1 MKKILNALFVALLAV
16 FTFSSCSDVPAPY
29 EIIDPNN
36 QGGGQ
41 GSGAEGSVVF
51 LEETFATSQGDFTID
66 NKALPEGSKYVWS
79 HKTYEGKAYMYASAF
94 VGGSNKASE
103 SWLVSPE
110 VNLTKATSASLTFEH
125 AINKIAGDMKD
136 QMTLWAKE
144 SSASDWTQL
153 TIPVYPD
160 GKSWTFV
167 KAGVVD
173 LSAYVGT
180 KMQFALKYL
189 STTESAGAWEVKNI
203 KLSGEGEKV
212 EDDTPSQ
219 GEGMELLTNG
229 GFENW
234 QDGYPLTWKSASS
247 ASKATLTESTDKHS
261 GEKSVMVEGSDKSNL
276 RLASQE
282 MTLKP
287 GKYVFSAYFKAATE
301 NGASACLG
309 YVPVTADNSAGQY
322 VYGPY
327 VNDITNADWKQ
338 GSYSFTLSEETRLCL
353 VVMNAKKPGQNMLVD
368 DASLKTADGGIVE
381 GGEQPGPETPQ
392 GSVVFFEE
400 TFAQS
405 QGAFTIDNKQL
416 PEGSDHVWA
425 WDSYNEKA
433 YMKASAYV
441 GSAKESESW
450 LISPIVDLTKATK
463 ATLTFDHAINKINGD
478 KTHDMTLWVKES
490 KVSEWTQLTI
500 AEYPAGTDW
509 NFVSAGVM
517 DLSAYKGKKMQFAF
531 KYVSSTASCGTWEIK
546 NVKIVGEGE
555 KGEGGGTVEP
565 EPEPQPSGENLLVNP
580 GFEDWT
586 EKLPKAWD
594 SSYNTGEIVKETTI
608 KHGGKN
614 SLKQQSDDSTQKIQQ
629 EVTLVG
635 GKKYRISYW
644 FLDNDPKARSRYWF
658 AVLNDN
664 TVIKDL
670 NSTLQQNS
678 GYSED
683 NAEWQNVVIE
693 FTAPENANKMRYEV
707 RTYRGADAKGT
718 GGGFIYYDD
727 MELVEVK

>member
-144 SSASDWTQL
+144 SSASEWTQL
-153 TIPVYPD
+153 AIPVYPD

-234 QDGYPLTWKSASS
+234 QDGYPLSWKSASS

-441 GSAKESESW
+441 NSAKESESW
-450 LISPIVDLTKATK
+450 LISPVVDLTKATK

-490 KVSEWTQLTI
+490 KGAEWTQLTI
-500 AEYPAGTDW
+500 SEYPAGTDW

-546 NVKIVGEGE
+546 NVKVVGEGE
-555 KGEGGGTVEP
+555 RGEGGGTVEPEP
-565 EPEPQPSGENLLVNP
+565 EPEPQPSGENLLVNS

-586 EKLPKAWD
+586 GDTLVNWGKIATISNALFSVSSDAYEGAKSVLLKGDSKNKRFASDMLTLEKGTYELKVYAKNSVGKGKIRLGYILLNSDGTPVSDNGYVYLIDVAEVADTWTAYTATINLESESPVSIFVVNSKSGSNNNFVID
-594 SSYNTGEIVKETTI
+594 QISLI
-608 KHGGKN
+608 KH
-614 SLKQQSDDSTQKIQQ
+614 
-629 EVTLVG
+629 
-635 GKKYRISYW
+635 
-644 FLDNDPKARSRYWF
+644 
-658 AVLNDN
+658 
-664 TVIKDL
+664 
-670 NSTLQQNS
+670 
-678 GYSED
+678 
-683 NAEWQNVVIE
+683 
-693 FTAPENANKMRYEV
+693 
-707 RTYRGADAKGT
+707 
-718 GGGFIYYDD
+718 
-727 MELVEVK
+727 